1 MEVLERWGKIL
12 LLVGGVLAVLGVTLW
27 LLSRLGLDRMPGDLV
42 LRGKN
47 VTVYVP
53 LGVMLLVSV
62 VATLILNLF
71 LRRR

>member
-1 MEVLERWGKIL
+1 MLERWGKIL
-12 LLVGGVLAVLGVTLW
+12 LLIGGVLAVLGVTLW

>member
-1 MEVLERWGKIL
+1 MLERWGKIL
-12 LLVGGVLAVLGVTLW
+12 LLIDGVLAVLGVTLW